1 MGGEREELGIDV
13 LLTDDLVSVLNSK
26 DIITWEDVK
35 WINEWINRNLSV
47 LNKTKIEQYIRN
59 QEPWK
64 NAGTKKWMTSQTR
77 VKIN

>member
-64 NAGTKKWMTSQTR
+64 NAETKKWMTSQTR

>member
-1 MGGEREELGIDV
+1 VGGEREELGIDV

-64 NAGTKKWMTSQTR
+64 NAETKKWMTSQTR